1 LSAVGVSS
9 QPLTVDQPSAREKSL
24 PDIDLLKN
32 LELYRTCSLWAIRI
46 KAVRGNA
53 SIGQTA
59 VAGEV
64 IYVVYG
70 AIAAALFFDFVNGF
84 HDAANSI
91 ATVVGTRVLRPL
103 QAVSI
108 AATANFIGPFIF
120 GTAVAATVGKGIITP
135 EFSTLYVIFA
145 GLIGAIVW
153 DLITW
158 WFGLPS
164 SSSHALIGG
173 LVGSALIAGGL
184 EGIVFSGIEKV
195 LTFMVVSPAIGF
207 VIAAGFTVAI
217 MLAFRRTPS
226 AKVNR
231 AFGKLQVVSSAFFSL
246 THGAN
251 DGQKTM
257 GVITALLIA
266 GGLLDAKEFTV
277 PLWVIL
283 SAAAAIAL
291 GTFFGGWRIVKTMAF
306 RLTNL
311 KPFQGFAAETGG
323 GAILTSM
330 AWLGIPVSTTHAI
343 SGAIM
348 GTGSTKRLSAVRWG
362 LGKRIVY
369 AWIITIP
376 ASAGIAAGVLLLMNA
391 IGLR

>member
-1 LSAVGVSS
+1 MV
-9 QPLTVDQPSAREKSL
+9 E
-24 PDIDLLKN
+24 N
-32 LELYRTCSLWAIRI
+32 
-46 KAVRGNA
+46 
-53 SIGQTA
+53 
-59 VAGEV
+59 VAKE
-64 IYVVYG
+64 ILIVVYG

-103 QAVSI
+103 YAVI
-108 AATANFIGPFIF
+108 LAAAANFSGPFVF
-120 GTAVAATVGKGIITP
+120 GTAVAATVGKGIIQP
-135 EFSTLYVIFA
+135 EFSTVYVILA

-173 LVGSALIAGGL
+173 LVGSALMVAGIEAVVF
-184 EGIVFSGIEKV
+184 EGIQKV
-195 LTFMVVSPAIGF
+195 LVFMVVSPTVGF
-207 VIAAGFTVAI
+207 AIAAGFALAI
-217 MLAFRRTPS
+217 LFFLRSSTS

-231 AFGKLQVVSSAFFSL
+231 IFGRLQIVSSSFFSL

-266 GGLLDAKEFTV
+266 GGLLESTDFIV
-277 PLWVIL
+277 PLWVIF
-283 SAAAAIAL
+283 SAATAIAL

-311 KPFQGFAAETGG
+311 KPYQGFCAETGG

-348 GTGSTKRLSAVRWG
+348 GAGSMKRLSAVRWG
-362 LGKRIVY
+362 LGRRIVY

-376 ASAGIAAGVLLLMNA
+376 ASAGLAAVSLL
-391 IGLR
+391 IIRVFTG

>member
-1 LSAVGVSS
+1 MAEFEAALFIVFGAVG
-9 QPLTVDQPSAREKSL
+9 
-24 PDIDLLKN
+24 
-32 LELYRTCSLWAIRI
+32 
-46 KAVRGNA
+46 
-53 SIGQTA
+53 
-59 VAGEV
+59 
-64 IYVVYG
+64 
-70 AIAAALFFDFVNGF
+70 AALFFDFVNGF

-108 AATANFIGPFIF
+108 AAIANFAGPFVF
-120 GTAVAATVGKGIITP
+120 GTAVAATVGKGIIQP

-145 GLIGAIVW
+145 GLIGAIIW

-184 EGIVFSGIEKV
+184 QALVFSGIERV
-195 LTFMVVSPAIGF
+195 LIFMVVSPSAGFAIS
-207 VIAAGFTVAI
+207 AGFTIAI
-217 MLAFRRTPS
+217 MLAFRSVPS
-226 AKVNR
+226 VKVNR
-231 AFGKLQVVSSAFFSL
+231 VFGKLQIASATFFSL

-266 GGLLDAKEFTV
+266 GGMLQAGESFIV
-277 PLWVIL
+277 PLWVIMA
-283 SAAAAIAL
+283 AAAAIAL

-306 RLTNL
+306 RLTSL
-311 KPFQGFAAETGG
+311 KPYQGFAAETGG

-348 GTGSTKRLSAVRWG
+348 GTGSTKRFSAVRWG

-376 ASAGIAAGVLLLMNA
+376 ATAGIAGGVLFLMIA
-391 IGLR
+391 LGLH

>member
-1 LSAVGVSS
+1 LTAFEGTLLVVFGAV
-9 QPLTVDQPSAREKSL
+9 
-24 PDIDLLKN
+24 
-32 LELYRTCSLWAIRI
+32 
-46 KAVRGNA
+46 
-53 SIGQTA
+53 
-59 VAGEV
+59 
-64 IYVVYG
+64 
-70 AIAAALFFDFVNGF
+70 AAALFFDFVNGF

-108 AATANFIGPFIF
+108 AAMANFAGPFVF
-120 GTAVAATVGKGIITP
+120 GTAVAATVGKGIIMP

-184 EGIVFSGIEKV
+184 QALVFSGIERV
-195 LTFMVVSPAIGF
+195 LIFMVVSPSIGF
-207 VIAAGFTVAI
+207 AISAGFTIAI
-217 MLAFRRTPS
+217 MVAFRMVPAAR
-226 AKVNR
+226 VNR
-231 AFGKLQVVSSAFFSL
+231 VFGRLQIASSTFFSL

-266 GGLLDAKEFTV
+266 GGFLQAQESFVV

-283 SAAAAIAL
+283 GAATAIAF
-291 GTFFGGWRIVKTMAF
+291 GTFLGGWRIVKTMAF

-311 KPFQGFAAETGG
+311 KPYQGFAAETGG
-323 GAILTSM
+323 GAVLTSM

-348 GTGSTKRLSAVRWG
+348 GTGSTKRFSAVRWG
-362 LGKRIVY
+362 LGKRIIY
-369 AWIITIP
+369 AWVITIP
-376 ASAGIAAGVLLLMNA
+376 ASAGIAAGVLLLM
-391 IGLR
+391 ISLGFR

>member
-1 LSAVGVSS
+1 M
-9 QPLTVDQPSAREKSL
+9 VDFEG
-24 PDIDLLKN
+24 
-32 LELYRTCSLWAIRI
+32 AIL
-46 KAVRGNA
+46 
-53 SIGQTA
+53 
-59 VAGEV
+59 
-64 IYVVYG
+64 VVYG

-108 AATANFIGPFIF
+108 AAMANFAGPFVF
-120 GTAVAATVGKGIITP
+120 GTAVAATVGKGIIQP
-135 EFSTLYVIFA
+135 EFSTVYVILA
-145 GLIGAIVW
+145 GLIGAIIW

-184 EGIVFSGIEKV
+184 QGIIFSGIERV
-195 LTFMVVSPAIGF
+195 LIFMVVSPSVGF
-207 VIAAGFTVAI
+207 AIAAAFTLAI
-217 MLAFRRTPS
+217 MLGFRKSTS
-226 AKVNR
+226 VKVNR
-231 AFGKLQVVSSAFFSL
+231 IFGKLQVVSSTFFSL

-266 GGLLDAKEFTV
+266 GGMLEAKGFEV
-277 PLWVIL
+277 PLWVIIG
-283 SAAAAIAL
+283 AAAAIAF

-311 KPFQGFAAETGG
+311 KPYQGFAAETGG

-348 GTGSTKRLSAVRWG
+348 GTGSTKRFSAVRWG

-376 ASAGIAAGVLLLMNA
+376 ASASVAAATLLLMNA
-391 IGLR
+391 IGIK

>member
-1 LSAVGVSS
+1 
-9 QPLTVDQPSAREKSL
+9 
-24 PDIDLLKN
+24 
-32 LELYRTCSLWAIRI
+32 
-46 KAVRGNA
+46 
-53 SIGQTA
+53 
-59 VAGEV
+59 
-64 IYVVYG
+64 VVYG

-103 QAVSI
+103 QAVCM
-108 AATANFIGPFIF
+108 AAVANFAGPFVF
-120 GTAVAATVGKGIITP
+120 GTAVAATVGKGIIQP
-135 EFSTLYVIFA
+135 EFSTVYVILA
-145 GLIGAIVW
+145 GLVGAIIW
-153 DLITW
+153 DLVTW

-164 SSSHALIGG
+164 SSSHSLIGG
-173 LVGSALIAGGL
+173 LVGSALMVGGL
-184 EGIVFSGIEKV
+184 QALVYSGVEKV
-195 LTFMVVSPAIGF
+195 LVFMVVSPSIGF
-207 VIAAGFTVAI
+207 AIAAGFGLAI
-217 MLAFRRTPS
+217 LYFLGRS
-226 AKVNR
+226 APGKVNR
-231 AFGKLQVVSSAFFSL
+231 VFGRLQIVSSAFFSL

-266 GGLLDAKEFTV
+266 GGLLQSDKFIV
-277 PLWVIL
+277 PIWVIL
-283 SAAAAIAL
+283 GAAAAIAF

-311 KPFQGFAAETGG
+311 KPYQGFCAETGG

-348 GTGSTKRLSAVRWG
+348 GAGSTKRLSAVRWG
-362 LGKRIVY
+362 LGRRIVY

-376 ASAGIAAGVLLLMNA
+376 ASAGLAAASLLIIRA
-391 IGLR
+391 ITG

>member
-1 LSAVGVSS
+1 
-9 QPLTVDQPSAREKSL
+9 
-24 PDIDLLKN
+24 
-32 LELYRTCSLWAIRI
+32 
-46 KAVRGNA
+46 
-53 SIGQTA
+53 
-59 VAGEV
+59 VAEE
-64 IYVVYG
+64 IIFVVYG

-103 QAVSI
+103 QAVGM
-108 AATANFIGPFIF
+108 AAVANFAGPFVF
-120 GTAVAATVGKGIITP
+120 GTAVAATVGKGIIQP
-135 EFSTLYVIFA
+135 EFSTVYVILA
-145 GLIGAIVW
+145 GLVGAIVW
-153 DLITW
+153 DLVTW
-158 WFGLPS
+158 WLGLPS

-173 LVGSALIAGGL
+173 LVGSALMVGGL
-184 EGIVFSGIEKV
+184 QALVFSGVERV
-195 LTFMVVSPAIGF
+195 LVFMVVSPSIGF
-207 VIAAGFTVAI
+207 AIAAGFALAI
-217 MLAFRRTPS
+217 LYFLGRSVPG
-226 AKVNR
+226 KVNR
-231 AFGKLQVVSSAFFSL
+231 VFGRLQIVSASFFSL

-266 GGLLDAKEFTV
+266 GGMLQSEKFIV
-277 PLWVIL
+277 PLWVIMG
-283 SAAAAIAL
+283 AAAAIAL

-311 KPFQGFAAETGG
+311 KPYQGFCAETGG

-348 GTGSTKRLSAVRWG
+348 GAGSTKRLSAVRWG
-362 LGKRIVY
+362 LGRRIVY

-376 ASAGIAAGVLLLMNA
+376 ASAGLAAASLLIIKA
-391 IGLR
+391 ITG

>member
-1 LSAVGVSS
+1 MV
-9 QPLTVDQPSAREKSL
+9 E
-24 PDIDLLKN
+24 N
-32 LELYRTCSLWAIRI
+32 
-46 KAVRGNA
+46 
-53 SIGQTA
+53 
-59 VAGEV
+59 VAEE
-64 IYVVYG
+64 ILIVVYG

-103 QAVSI
+103 YAVI
-108 AATANFIGPFIF
+108 LAAAANFSGPFVF
-120 GTAVAATVGKGIITP
+120 GTAVAATVGKGIIQP
-135 EFSTLYVIFA
+135 EFSTVYVILA

-173 LVGSALIAGGL
+173 LVGSALMVAGIEAVVF
-184 EGIVFSGIEKV
+184 EGIQKV
-195 LTFMVVSPAIGF
+195 LVFMVVSPTVGF
-207 VIAAGFTVAI
+207 AIAAGFALAI
-217 MLAFRRTPS
+217 LFFLRSSTS

-231 AFGKLQVVSSAFFSL
+231 IFGRLQIVSSSFFSL

-266 GGLLDAKEFTV
+266 GGLLESKDFVV
-277 PLWVIL
+277 PLWVIF
-283 SAAAAIAL
+283 SAATAIAL

-306 RLTNL
+306 RLTSL
-311 KPFQGFAAETGG
+311 KPYQGFCAETGG

-348 GTGSTKRLSAVRWG
+348 GAGSMKRLSAVRWG
-362 LGKRIVY
+362 LGRRIVY

-376 ASAGIAAGVLLLMNA
+376 ASAGLAAASLL
-391 IGLR
+391 IIRIFTG

>member
-1 LSAVGVSS
+1 M
-9 QPLTVDQPSAREKSL
+9 
-24 PDIDLLKN
+24 
-32 LELYRTCSLWAIRI
+32 
-46 KAVRGNA
+46 
-53 SIGQTA
+53 
-59 VAGEV
+59 
-64 IYVVYG
+64 VYG

-103 QAVSI
+103 QAVCM
-108 AATANFIGPFIF
+108 AAVANFAGPFVF
-120 GTAVAATVGKGIITP
+120 GTAVAATVGKGIIQP
-135 EFSTLYVIFA
+135 EFSTVYVILA
-145 GLIGAIVW
+145 GLVGAIIW
-153 DLITW
+153 DLVTW

-173 LVGSALIAGGL
+173 LVGSALMVGGL
-184 EGIVFSGIEKV
+184 QTLVFSGVEKV
-195 LTFMVVSPAIGF
+195 LVFMVVSPSIGF
-207 VIAAGFTVAI
+207 AIAAGFGLAI
-217 MLAFRRTPS
+217 LYFLGRS
-226 AKVNR
+226 APGKVNR
-231 AFGKLQVVSSAFFSL
+231 VFGRLQIVSSAFFSL

-266 GGLLDAKEFTV
+266 GGMLQSDKFIV
-277 PLWVIL
+277 PIWVIL
-283 SAAAAIAL
+283 AAAAAIAF

-311 KPFQGFAAETGG
+311 KPYQGFCAETGG

-348 GTGSTKRLSAVRWG
+348 GAGSTKRLSAVRWG
-362 LGKRIVY
+362 LGRRIVY

-376 ASAGIAAGVLLLMNA
+376 ASAGLAAASLLIIRA
-391 IGLR
+391 ITG